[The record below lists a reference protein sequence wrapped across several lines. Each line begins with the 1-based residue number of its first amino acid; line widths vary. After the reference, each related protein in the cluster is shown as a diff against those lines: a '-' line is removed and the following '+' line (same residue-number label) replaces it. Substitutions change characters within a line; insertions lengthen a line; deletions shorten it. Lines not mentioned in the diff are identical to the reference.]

1 MKYHG
6 ISCFHFY
13 REPTVKKNTWMRTIS
28 VEKRNLIKYGLKK
41 TKYMTVQAGKEKE
54 KLITDKIIWS
64 YAQGGKMQILRNN
77 HK

>member
-13 REPTVKKNTWMRTIS
+13 HEPTVKKNTWMRTIS

-41 TKYMTVQAGKEKE
+41 TKYMALQTGKEKE

-64 YAQGGKMQILRNN
+64 YTPGGKMQILRHN
-77 HK
+77 HE